1 MVRSQL
7 LYCTQIWRP
16 HLMKDI
22 LNIERVQRR
31 ATKYILNDYTSCYK
45 TRLIKLKLLPL
56 MYLFELQ
63 DILFAIKSIK
73 TPTIQFNITN
83 YISFNSASTRSGA
96 NNKLIPPH
104 HLNNTSR
111 HSYFHRLPSLWN
123 AMPVYAVFVHTR
135 DYTYSYHLMS
145 IWVRILTTQLMRVL
159 ASGAPLAIAIVHYR
173 YYYYCYLLSSQ
184 LC

>member
-1 MVRSQL
+1 MVGSANQKIESHEFL
-7 LYCTQIWRP
+7 LRLLQYVGCAEVNLKPPRN
-16 HLMKDI
+16 

-45 TRLIKLKLLPL
+45 TRLIKLKLFPL
-56 MYLFELQ
+56 MYLFEIQ

-73 TPTIQFNITN
+73 TQTIQFNITN

-111 HSYFHRLPSLWN
+111 HSYFHRLPSLWMTVTTVLYIICAHAQDVTN
-123 AMPVYAVFVHTR
+123 P
-135 DYTYSYHLMS
+135 DLPP
-145 IWVRILTTQLMRVL
+145 LT
-159 ASGAPLAIAIVHYR
+159 
-173 YYYYCYLLSSQ
+173 
-184 LC
+184 

>member
-1 MVRSQL
+1 MLGQTLQSHYCTCLQSAGANTLYFSLVSVIFYIRLYVSMVRSQL
-7 LYCTQIWRP
+7 FYCTQIWRP

-22 LNIERVQRR
+22 LNIERVQCH
-31 ATKYILNDYTSCYK
+31 ATKYILNDCTSCYK

-56 MYLFELQ
+56 TYLFELQ

-96 NNKLIPPH
+96 NNKLIPLH
-104 HLNNTSR
+104 YLNNTSR

-123 AMPVYAVFVHTR
+123 AMPVFFGMPC
-135 DYTYSYHLMS
+135 LF
-145 IWVRILTTQLMRVL
+145 LF
-159 ASGAPLAIAIVHYR
+159 
-173 YYYYCYLLSSQ
+173 
-184 LC
+184 